1 MFNHL
6 NLKNGKNLVCDKT
19 FHPDMLMDVAVYVLE
34 KDEKLEIYSEDKEN
48 AILLLTG
55 KGYYNYEGNS
65 VKVSRSDVFGEKPY
79 CLHVSKNTKVVVE
92 ANE

>member
-6 NLKNGKNLVCDKT
+6 NLKKGKNLVCDKT

-34 KDEKLEIYSEDKEN
+34 KDEKLEIYSEDKES

-55 KGYYNYEGNS
+55 KGYYNYEDNS
-65 VKVSRSDVFGEKPY
+65 FEESLSDLFE
-79 CLHVSKNTKVVVE
+79 
-92 ANE
+92 